1 MNTISKRRIRKIVIF
16 AVLGIL
22 ALGAL
27 LQLKIE
33 PADYCQNLSSQEQK
47 AEASGNNQNSEC
59 SGYVVS
65 SFSVKQEENQQK
77 ENDDNQVSAT
87 VTSQGKGEFSISSA
101 SVVSDRLLPV
111 SSEKVS
117 AKKYCMVEIRCDTVV
132 DTGKLTNQAVAK
144 YIPKDG
150 TILAETRVEIT
161 DGETAFEVLKRDT
174 REKRIQME
182 FRNDPL
188 YSGAYIEGIN
198 HLYELDGGS
207 GSGWMYKVNGWFPN
221 YGCSQYKM
229 KDGDKMVWCYTCNIG
244 KDVGDQYYDTHPDA
258 SPEYS

>member
-161 DGETAFEVLKRDT
+161 DGETAFEVLKRVT
-174 REKRIQME
+174 RENSDGISKRSA
-182 FRNDPL
+182 L
-188 YSGAYIEGIN
+188 
-198 HLYELDGGS
+198 
-207 GSGWMYKVNGWFPN
+207 
-221 YGCSQYKM
+221 
-229 KDGDKMVWCYTCNIG
+229 
-244 KDVGDQYYDTHPDA
+244 
-258 SPEYS
+258 

>member
-161 DGETAFEVLKRDT
+161 DGETAFEVLKRVT

-221 YGCSQYKM
+221 YGCSRYELQ
-229 KDGDKMVWCYTCNIG
+229 DGDTVEWVYTCELG
-244 KDVGDQYYDTHPDA
+244 DDVGGGYA
-258 SPEYS
+258 AEGE